1 MDSTTAAT
9 EMASPNVSSEVLL
22 PSPPP
27 PDCPQYSDA
36 DFQMLDEVSFWMEG
50 VVQVYIYAR

>member
-1 MDSTTAAT
+1 MDSTTT
-9 EMASPNVSSEVLL
+9 EMTSNVSSEVLL

-50 VVQVYIYAR
+50 VVQVCALNA